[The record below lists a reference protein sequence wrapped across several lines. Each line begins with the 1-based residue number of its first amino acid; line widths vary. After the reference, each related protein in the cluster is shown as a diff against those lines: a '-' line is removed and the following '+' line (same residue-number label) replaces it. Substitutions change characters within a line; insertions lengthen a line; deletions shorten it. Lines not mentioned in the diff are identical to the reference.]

1 MGLQSTYAILA
12 IPGQACESVQGIL
25 PLVAIRKTCA
35 EPDLPG
41 ANGLVGEFLTNGA
54 TQNHPN
60 HDLEH
65 FSIGISI
72 VLRGFIDSSF
82 LRHTHGLYHQVYR
95 VLQIS
100 L

>member
-1 MGLQSTYAILA
+1 M
-12 IPGQACESVQGIL
+12 L

-35 EPDLPG
+35 ARSRSQWIG
-41 ANGLVGEFLTNGA
+41 GEFLTNGA

-65 FSIGISI
+65 FSIGTSI

-82 LRHTHGLYHQVYR
+82 LDTFMVFTIKYR